1 MNQLVMPSGSSTLR
15 LEAVTG
21 DPMLEYRID
30 NGKIEVRKFQPQ
42 YSNDPEPEWQAMKPE
57 QLRMHVE
64 RKTVV
69 AEWLKRRLGWRR
81 LLRACLGDSELVQ
94 KAA

>member
-1 MNQLVMPSGSSTLR
+1 MNQLVMHSGSSTLR

-21 DPMLEYRID
+21 DPMLEYRIE
-30 NGKIEVRKFQPQ
+30 NGRIEVRKLQPK
-42 YSNDPEPEWQAMKPE
+42 YSNDPEPEWQLMSPE

-69 AEWLKRRLGWRR
+69 AAWLERRLGWQR
-81 LLRACLGDSELVQ
+81 LLRACVGDSELLQ

>member
-1 MNQLVMPSGSSTLR
+1 MSQLVISSGSSTLR
-15 LEAVTG
+15 LEAITG
-21 DPMLEYRID
+21 DPMLEYRIE
-30 NGKIEVRKFQPQ
+30 NGRIEVRKLQPK
-42 YSNDPEPEWQAMKPE
+42 YSRDPQPEWQPMSPE

-64 RKTVV
+64 RNTVV

-81 LLRACLGDSELVQ
+81 LLRACLRDSELLQ

>member
-15 LEAVTG
+15 LEALTG
-21 DPMLEYRID
+21 DPMLEYRIK
-30 NGKIEVRKFQPQ
+30 NGRIEVRKLQPK
-42 YSNDPEPEWQAMKPE
+42 YSHDSQPEWQPMTPE

-64 RKTVV
+64 CKSVV
-69 AEWLKRRLGWRR
+69 AEWLQHRLGWRR
-81 LLRACLGDSELVQ
+81 LLRACLGDSELLP